1 MSAPRASA
9 SPPSS
14 APSRDALELAAD
26 VAEVLEAYG
35 LVACGRRKD
44 GVARVDFW
52 TREGRAHRFPV
63 SGDEDVGSV
72 VAACLELAE
81 VVVTPGRLLS

>member
-1 MSAPRASA
+1 MSAPPASR
-9 SPPSS
+9 SS

-35 LVACGRRKD
+35 LVACGRRTE

-52 TREGRAHRFPV
+52 TRDGHAHRLPV

-72 VAACLELAE
+72 VAACLELAD
-81 VVVTPGRLLS
+81 VVVSPGGRLLS